1 MSLRRHALLALAL
14 LATPATAADPRPTK
28 PLAETL
34 TGTAKVAYDT
44 GKLLFSDGDFAGA
57 SLKFQQAYEAGHDP
71 RLFWNVAAAE
81 KSLRHY
87 AKAAA
92 FTRRYLSEAKAIIG
106 REQRENAEETLAA
119 MVGFLGELTV
129 SPEPTDAKVSID
141 GELRTESGPSR
152 TYVVDQGSRAVRVE
166 KDGFDPFEKSVQV
179 IGGGKATLPVVLV
192 QQSIMGKLAV
202 IANEGA
208 SIELDGAVVGTSRWG
223 GELLPGPHAIRVTLG
238 GKRAHQASVD
248 ITARSLRTVE
258 VALEDDAPLPTPT
271 TPAKTTH
278 WGWWLAGV
286 VATGAAAG
294 AAYMYFTPSPAA
306 PAPTP
311 GTLGS
316 VTLPLGAW

>member
-1 MSLRRHALLALAL
+1 MSLRRHALLAL
-14 LATPATAADPRPTK
+14 LAIATHAGAAEPRPAK
-28 PLAETL
+28 PLADAL
-34 TGTAKVAYDT
+34 TGPAKVAYDT
-44 GKLLFSDGDFAGA
+44 GKLLFTDGDFAGA

-71 RLFWNVAAAE
+71 RLLWNVAAAE

-92 FTRRYLSEAKAIIG
+92 FTRRYLTDAKGIIG
-106 REQRENAEETLAA
+106 HDQRTNAEETLAA

-129 SPEPTDAKVSID
+129 STEPTDANVSID
-141 GELRTESGPSR
+141 GEARSETGASR
-152 TYVVDQGSRAVRVE
+152 TYVVDQGSRAVRVAR
-166 KDGFDPFEKSVQV
+166 DGFDPFEKSVQV
-179 IGGGKATLPVVLV
+179 IGGAKTTLPVVLV

-208 SIELDGAVVGTSRWG
+208 SIELDGAVVGASRWG
-223 GELLPGPHAIRVTLG
+223 GELLPGPHALRVTLG
-238 GKRAHQASVD
+238 GKKPHQASVD

-258 VALEDDAPLPTPT
+258 VALEDEAPLALVAPHETS
-271 TPAKTTH
+271 TH
-278 WGWWLAGV
+278 WGWWVAGALV
-286 VATGAAAG
+286 TGAAVG
-294 AAYMYFTPSPAA
+294 AAYMFLSPSPSA